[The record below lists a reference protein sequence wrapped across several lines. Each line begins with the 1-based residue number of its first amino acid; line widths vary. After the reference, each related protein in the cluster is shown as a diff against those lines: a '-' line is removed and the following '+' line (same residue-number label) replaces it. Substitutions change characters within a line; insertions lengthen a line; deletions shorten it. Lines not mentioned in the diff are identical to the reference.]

1 MTIELEIRPST
12 LQLVNILFSKIR
24 FYQDKKGY
32 IDKSIATPLAI
43 KLAKKQFSLLGK
55 KKGKD
60 YKITLYFHE
69 AELLERKIR
78 DELQNQYDSL
88 NISEVEY
95 LIVNEFCN
103 KLHQKMTQWS
113 S

>member
-1 MTIELEIRPST
+1 MIVEVTIRPSL

-24 FYQDKKGY
+24 FYQNKQGY
-32 IDKSIATPLAI
+32 IDKSIATNLAV

-55 KKGKD
+55 DRSKD
-60 YKITLYFHE
+60 YKLSLHYHD

-78 DELQNQYDSL
+78 AELQNQYESL
-88 NISEVEY
+88 NISEAEY

-103 KLHQKMTQWS
+103 KLHQKMTTWS